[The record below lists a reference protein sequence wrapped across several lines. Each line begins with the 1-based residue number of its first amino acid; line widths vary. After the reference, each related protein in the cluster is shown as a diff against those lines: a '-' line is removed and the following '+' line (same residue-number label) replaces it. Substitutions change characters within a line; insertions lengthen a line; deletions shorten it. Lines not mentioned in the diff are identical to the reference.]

1 MSDVVAWGI
10 FLAPLTAFLVIGLVI
25 RPFLKEF
32 PKLSGYIIIVA
43 LGGSLVLSLIAFRSV
58 VTDGTYLSAEYT
70 WLSIGDLVLN
80 VGLHIDPLTAVMIVV
95 VSFVSLLVQIYSQ
108 GYMQGDSGY
117 HRYFA
122 YMSLFTA
129 SMLGLVMARNLVQL
143 FVFWELVGACSY
155 LLIGFWFHRPSAAA
169 AAKRH
174 F

>member
-80 VGLHIDPLTAVMIVV
+80 V
-95 VSFVSLLVQIYSQ
+95 Y
-108 GYMQGDSGY
+108 
-117 HRYFA
+117 
-122 YMSLFTA
+122 
-129 SMLGLVMARNLVQL
+129 
-143 FVFWELVGACSY
+143 
-155 LLIGFWFHRPSAAA
+155 
-169 AAKRH
+169 
-174 F
+174 